1 MSLHLEQHVLC
12 EQLQELL
19 RGFVHQSHLSL
30 EMGAEHG
37 PSRGNYCCL
46 SSTDISGIWGIDVVK
61 EEI

>member
-19 RGFVHQSHLSL
+19 RDFVHQSHLSL
-30 EMGAEHG
+30 KMGAEHS
-37 PSRGNYCCL
+37 PSRRNYCL
-46 SSTDISGIWGIDVVK
+46 SSTDISGIWGVDVVK